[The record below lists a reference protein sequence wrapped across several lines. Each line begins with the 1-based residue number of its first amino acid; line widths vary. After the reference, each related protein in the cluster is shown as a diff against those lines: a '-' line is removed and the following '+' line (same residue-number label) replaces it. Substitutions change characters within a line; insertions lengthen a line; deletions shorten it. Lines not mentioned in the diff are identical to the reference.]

1 MSPLTVLVVEDFEQ
15 FRLSLCLTIQE
26 KTQCQIIG
34 EASDGLEA
42 VRKAEEFQPDLILLD
57 IGLPTLNGF
66 DVAQRIRNHSPNSKI
81 LFVSQHCD
89 PEMVQTALRLGARG
103 YLLKSDAAELPF
115 AIKTIFQG
123 GQFLSSHLKIPS
135 LVHGQA
141 GEGMKKMGAAEP
153 TAPHEQS

>member
-1 MSPLTVLVVEDFEQ
+1 MSSLTVLVVEDFEE

-42 VRKAEEFQPDLILLD
+42 VRKAEELHPDLILLD
-57 IGLPTLNGF
+57 IGLPTLSGF
-66 DVAQRIRNHSPNSKI
+66 DVARRIRNHSSNSEI

-89 PEMVQTALRLGARG
+89 PEMVEAALRLGAHG
-103 YLLKSDAAELPF
+103 YLLKSDAVELPF

-135 LVHGQA
+135 LDHGQA
-141 GEGMKKMGAAEP
+141 GRSAR
-153 TAPHEQS
+153 

>member
-1 MSPLTVLVVEDFEQ
+1 MPSLTVLVVEDFEE
-15 FRLSLCLTIQE
+15 FRLSLCLTIRE

-57 IGLPTLNGF
+57 IGLPSLNGF
-66 DVAQRIRNHSPNSKI
+66 DVARRIRKHSSNSKI
-81 LFVSQHCD
+81 LFVSQHSD
-89 PEMVQTALRLGARG
+89 PEMVQAALRLGGRG

-123 GQFLSSHLKIPS
+123 GQFLSSRLKIP
-135 LVHGQA
+135 LLNQG
-141 GEGMKKMGAAEP
+141 
-153 TAPHEQS
+153 